1 MNQRKNPLVLAAALA
16 ALSLSGCG
24 GGGGGNGGHPPTDIQ
39 SLTGASAPTETLAD
53 QTARAPSIFSRS
65 DSLISSSLYGE
76 TSSSELPTFIITA
89 SCSRTTCTLYER
101 TIGYSDTID
110 LSDLVIRSDDGE
122 AIGTKRGITTIRTSG
137 RQDRGDYRSYGAWM
151 DHSAF
156 LVEEA
161 SAVIEGVRIEA
172 RGGTAGGDL
181 TGSPPLG
188 NATWQGL
195 MVGMPT
201 IGANRGDRLQG
212 DATLTY
218 SLNTQTLGAGFTNIQ
233 NIDRL
238 QAHSVSSVRFTGVP
252 VDANGEYRAG
262 TTGNRIQ
269 GGFYGPGHA
278 ETAGV
283 FEQFNIVGAFGA
295 TRE

>member
-1 MNQRKNPLVLAAALA
+1 MNRKKNVLVLATVLAGLALA
-16 ALSLSGCG
+16 GCG
-24 GGGGGNGGHPPTDIQ
+24 GGGGGNGGPSPASIQ

-53 QTARAPSIFSRS
+53 QSARAPGIFTRS
-65 DSLISSSLYGE
+65 DSLISSSIYGE

-89 SCSRTTCTLYER
+89 SCSRTSCTLYER

-110 LSDLVIRSDDGE
+110 LSDLIIRPDDGQ
-122 AIGTKRGITTIRTSG
+122 AIGTKQGITTIRASG
-137 RQDRGDYRSYGAWM
+137 RQDQVDYRSLGAWM

-156 LVEEA
+156 SMDEV
-161 SAVIEGVRIEA
+161 SVVIEGVKIDA

-181 TGSPPLG
+181 TGSRPPG

-201 IGANRGDRLQG
+201 TGADRGDRLQG
-212 DATLTY
+212 DATLIY
-218 SLNTQTLGAGFTNIQ
+218 SLNTQTLGAAFANIQ

-238 QAHSVSSVRFTGVP
+238 RAHSVSSVRFTGVP

-278 ETAGV
+278 ETAGI

-295 TRE
+295 TLE